1 MSASEREYALQGNPT
16 AAHYLSEPKGMYHYE
31 EGACVLGAEG
41 RRDAS
46 LATLRDFAATVNVM
60 PAKIAEALGLRIVPT
75 STLLSTSLELK
86 GSVRGELDRSEVRFV
101 LLPGTPHTTALPLAQ
116 TLVVDVEPDLFQ
128 LLVGNAQ
135 AALLGD
141 GIRSYPSPSLHFH
154 PNLVESPEY
163 IVTMPMRPFPSN
175 SSSFKAACA
184 VACTSASSSPSGS
197 ELGGELCSLIP
208 LLPAPCTLPSRAQ
221 GPRQWRP
228 RYHSRGRV
236 TTWWRA
242 WYSCFRCSLQ

>member
-1 MSASEREYALQGNPT
+1 MQDAVVGAALSSTSHATGVAHFKGKGFEYEVSGVKGKTPRTLAQMSASEREYALQGNPT
-16 AAHYLSEPKGMYHYE
+16 AAHYLSEPKGMYYYE

-135 AALLGD
+135 AALIGD

-197 ELGGELCSLIP
+197 ELGG
-208 LLPAPCTLPSRAQ
+208 
-221 GPRQWRP
+221 G
-228 RYHSRGRV
+228 
-236 TTWWRA
+236 
-242 WYSCFRCSLQ
+242 SCAR